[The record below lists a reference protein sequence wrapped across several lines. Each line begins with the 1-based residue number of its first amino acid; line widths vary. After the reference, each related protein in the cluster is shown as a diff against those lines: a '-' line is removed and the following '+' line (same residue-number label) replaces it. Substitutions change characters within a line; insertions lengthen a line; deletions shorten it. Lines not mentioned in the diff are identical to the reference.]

1 MLEMMAM
8 SDLFIT
14 YPGGKAGSGVYQ
26 KIINQMPPHRTYI
39 EAFLGGGAIMRAKR
53 PAMVNIGIDLDL
65 RVVKEQGFAENLGNI
80 PCLRLVWGDSVQWL
94 EDHADQLDVDF
105 LVYCD
110 PPYLMSTRSSQ
121 RQLYAFEMA
130 DEESHRRLLE
140 VLLSLRCMVMISGY
154 WSSLYEEM
162 LQGWRTY
169 SFQAMTRGGT
179 TATEWLWMNYP
190 EPVELHDYQFLGE
203 TFRERERI
211 KRKKARWSAR
221 LERMQPLERQALLMA
236 IREFGSR
243 SAVPGGDAGA
253 GDVNRLT
260 SIENGDAN
268 RLASVDG
275 AVLASN
281 GDAGDDGHE

>member
-1 MLEMMAM
+1 M

-39 EAFLGGGAIMRAKR
+39 EPFLGGAAIMRAKR
-53 PAMVNIGIDLDL
+53 PALINIGIDMDQ
-65 RVVKEQGFAENLGNI
+65 RVVREQRFVENLGNV
-80 PCLRLVWGDSVQWL
+80 PNLQLVWANGVKYLTAHQDL
-94 EDHADQLDVDF
+94 LAEDC

-140 VLLSLRCMVMISGY
+140 VLLGLRCMVMISGY
-154 WSSLYEEM
+154 WSSLYEEL

-179 TATEWLWMNYP
+179 LATEWLWMNYP
-190 EPVELHDYQFLGE
+190 EPVELHDYRFLGE

-221 LERMQPLERQALLMA
+221 LERMPVLERQALLMA
-236 IREFGSR
+236 IDEFGSR

-253 GDVNRLT
+253 GDDCRQ
-260 SIENGDAN
+260 
-268 RLASVDG
+268 ASVYG
-275 AVLASN
+275 AVMAISLAV
-281 GDAGDDGHE
+281 DGGGRPGGGEG